1 MKSVECRV
9 VSVEL
14 GSRGLCARDAGAHSR
29 AACVP
34 ASSLLEALERMGPGP
49 RGRRE
54 VGRVLP
60 VADADLGILPC
71 DAELRRRARSG
82 LDADRRRRDDWN
94 AFLVALALLA
104 LALLVVGLWL
114 GAGDRV
120 DANGKALDRAD
131 GVLTDVRVRLDAM
144 EAGYQAGKRIEPR
157 MNTDEHG
164 WEDVEEADALFGRG
178 DSGNLEERN
187 TNNKIGE

>member
-14 GSRGLCARDAGAHSR
+14 GSRGLCARDAGAQTGMSVSHSR

-34 ASSLLEALERMGPGP
+34 S
-49 RGRRE
+49 E
-54 VGRVLP
+54 VFA
-60 VADADLGILPC
+60 ADA
-71 DAELRRRARSG
+71 AEK
-82 LDADRRRRDDWN
+82 RRRDDWN
-94 AFLVALALLA
+94 AFLVALSLLA

-144 EAGYQAGKRIEPR
+144 EEGMRGKDTGYRIRDTEFSQR
-157 MNTDEHG
+157 HG
-164 WEDVEEADALFGRG
+164 GTEGFEAVEEADALFGRG
-178 DSGNLEERN
+178 EPETWNLKPETSSISSGGAR
-187 TNNKIGE
+187 